1 MSMQVEAAGERVVE
15 TVSAQF
21 DALKKR
27 SSELDPKPCKP
38 CVVYDAANN
47 AVWLHVLK
55 GSHVRSHKQMHSC
68 DLARMPFVRSILLDS
83 RRCQQSRQAAQ
94 SQKLRSLMML
104 S

>member
-1 MSMQVEAAGERVVE
+1 MQVEAAGQRVVE

-68 DLARMPFVRSILLDS
+68 DLT
-83 RRCQQSRQAAQ
+83 
-94 SQKLRSLMML
+94 
-104 S
+104 